1 VVDLNCGLRDRELR
15 ELRWPQIDLVHKKQ
29 VTAGKPK
36 TDAGTGCV
44 IPLTPGTPAP
54 EREFAS
60 PGPAEWSDTDH
71 AHRGK
76 NARCARA
83 GSSGRYPWMTMRSK
97 LRYLKTRKRS
107 NNPAPA
113 TGEVNS
119 PLSGLPA
126 ATSAQFSAKLFRTP
140 ARAYVPNQ
148 NGWLTASG

>member
-71 AHRGK
+71 AQ
-76 NARCARA
+76 
-83 GSSGRYPWMTMRSK
+83 
-97 LRYLKTRKRS
+97 TRKRS